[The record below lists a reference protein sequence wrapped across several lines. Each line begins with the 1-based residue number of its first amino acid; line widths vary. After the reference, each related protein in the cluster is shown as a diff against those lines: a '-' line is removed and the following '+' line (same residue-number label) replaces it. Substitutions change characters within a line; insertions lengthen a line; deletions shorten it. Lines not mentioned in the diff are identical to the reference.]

1 MIDQQLTEIFSR
13 YPQVLFGFTSID
25 YSTFFPEYCSALV
38 FAVPYG
44 GQLTLRNYTE
54 AGFEQGIV
62 EARAVLEEIVAQLEQ
77 ALTESG
83 INYFIPPVAQ
93 SSETELVA
101 PFSFKYAA
109 VNAGLGWIG
118 KNDVVITEKYGPR
131 VRLSAILIDAEFP
144 YGERVE
150 QSRCP
155 EECRLCVDIC
165 PHGALTGRQWDI
177 HSQRRELIDYQLCNQ
192 KRSLFIKSHGRKNAC
207 GLCLAV
213 CPFGQGK

>member
-1 MIDQQLTEIFSR
+1 MIDQQLTAIFAR
-13 YPQVLFGFTSID
+13 YPQVLYGFTSID
-25 YSTFFPEYCSALV
+25 YSPFFPEYRSALV

-54 AGFEQGIV
+54 AGFEQGIAG
-62 EARAVLEEIVAQLEQ
+62 ARAVLEEIVAQIERL
-77 ALTESG
+77 LTDSG
-83 INYFIPPVAQ
+83 VKYYVPPVAQ

-101 PFSFKYAA
+101 PFSFKFAA

-118 KNDVVITEKYGPR
+118 KNDVVITEKFGPR

-155 EECRLCVDIC
+155 EGCRLCVDIC
-165 PHGALTGRQWDI
+165 PHGALTGVQWDI
-177 HSQRRELIDYQLCNQ
+177 HVKRRELIDYQLCNR

>member
-1 MIDQQLTEIFSR
+1 MLGQLTEIFSR

-83 INYFIPPVAQ
+83 VKYYVPPVAQ

-101 PFSFKYAA
+101 PFSFKA
-109 VNAGLGWIG
+109 
-118 KNDVVITEKYGPR
+118 T
-131 VRLSAILIDAEFP
+131 
-144 YGERVE
+144 
-150 QSRCP
+150 
-155 EECRLCVDIC
+155 
-165 PHGALTGRQWDI
+165 PHNW
-177 HSQRRELIDYQLCNQ
+177 E
-192 KRSLFIKSHGRKNAC
+192 
-207 GLCLAV
+207 
-213 CPFGQGK
+213 